1 MSVRSKSNWNLEVL
15 VFKERA
21 RKPEYMLRRT
31 SQSKGENQQ
40 QTQPTHIW
48 PQHMPGFEPGPRWWE
63 KGALIG
69 GPPFLQINDN
79 SVRTRGV

>member
-1 MSVRSKSNWNLEVL
+1 MSVRSKSKWNLEVL

-21 RKPEYMLRRT
+21 RKPEYMLRKT

-40 QTQPTHIW
+40 QTQYIW

>member
-1 MSVRSKSNWNLEVL
+1 
-15 VFKERA
+15 
-21 RKPEYMLRRT
+21 MLRKT